1 MDGAKRPRVLVAGT
15 TDAIEMVSEV
25 LRDQAELVAARSVNE
40 ALQLLGER
48 RFDSV
53 ACNVRFDESR
63 MLEFLQLMREIPTGR
78 DVRVV
83 CFRAVG
89 ADLSR
94 STRNAIAAAL
104 EALGVGIFLDLPR
117 MRAEYGSEVAEEIL
131 RQLILSDPGARR
143 ASA

>member
-1 MDGAKRPRVLVAGT
+1 VAGRPRVLVAGT
-15 TDAIEMVSEV
+15 QDAIEMVSEV
-25 LRDQAELVAARSVNE
+25 LRDHADVVAARSMPE
-40 ALQLLGER
+40 ALRLLGEA

-63 MLEFLQLMREIPTGR
+63 MLEFLQLMREMPAAR
-78 DVRVV
+78 ELRVI

-104 EALGVGIFLDLPR
+104 DALGVGTFLDLPR
-117 MRAEYGSEVAEEIL
+117 MRSEYGEGVASEIL
-131 RQLILSDPGARR
+131 RQLILSDPGAR
-143 ASA
+143 